1 MTRKLIARVGVALT
15 LAAGLTFAGSAGTAL
30 ADQPQPR
37 PEQCGFY
44 ASPTEA
50 FYKHCGSNWITIR
63 VRFWYGASIKDIR
76 VGPGITNLSTHPDLQ
91 GSGLITN
98 AWCVKD
104 C

>member
-1 MTRKLIARVGVALT
+1 MTRKLIVCIGFVMAIT
-15 LAAGLTFAGSAGTAL
+15 AGMTGTAV
-30 ADQPQPR
+30 ADPEPR

-44 ASPTEA
+44 AGPIDA
-50 FYKHCGSNWITIR
+50 YYKHCGTNWITIR

-76 VGPGITNLSTHPDLQ
+76 VGPGITNLSNHPDLQ